1 MIPTKFWIIALLL
14 IITACGS
21 EDDDNQGFDP
31 SQGSSALQTD
41 PDPFPGLIQDKPAEL
56 SVTIK
61 NVDFGD
67 ISIGDEIVKTINY
80 SNTGDVPLQ
89 VDSILL
95 ANPNPDILIT
105 DSCNITKKELIT
117 NNICQI
123 SIEFKPTTA
132 GRADN
137 TILFN
142 HTGVNSPV
150 TVTITANTLQK
161 PEFVEPV
168 MPVLPPPTTVPQPP
182 VYPPISESLLRSFQ
196 LASQTMAQR
205 RNGSISLER
214 SSYPVNRDIFINY
227 DDDYKSI
234 GLSSVKSTLPV
245 NREYM
250 ITMDRYIPAVLEN
263 RVISNSGGGRI
274 MAVIESNVFS
284 SEGRNIL
291 ISAGSRVIGNY
302 GALANSP
309 SDVPRLQVSWDRIIR
324 PDGSS
329 IVISSPA
336 VDVSGTNGI
345 PGHTDYNLFDRFG
358 MPLLLSSI
366 SGAVSFLTGPG
377 EVANTRS
384 LSRGTNGG
392 GLIIFNDNDNE
403 TISREQALGKAVA
416 EGVYDDAIEIINE
429 RIVNN
434 DIEFVI
440 PSGTRFY
447 IIPTQDIVMKNP
459 NSLESILE
467 SAGDPGERAKK
478 IIRALRDGR
487 FEDGVGELINII
499 GDSDIGLDAVGQ
511 FNSSGEN
518 LPGIV
523 DTFRPDPLTNDSQAG
538 RQN

>member
-1 MIPTKFWIIALLL
+1 
-14 IITACGS
+14 
-21 EDDDNQGFDP
+21 
-31 SQGSSALQTD
+31 
-41 PDPFPGLIQDKPAEL
+41 
-56 SVTIK
+56 
-61 NVDFGD
+61 
-67 ISIGDEIVKTINY
+67 
-80 SNTGDVPLQ
+80 
-89 VDSILL
+89 
-95 ANPNPDILIT
+95 
-105 DSCNITKKELIT
+105 
-117 NNICQI
+117 
-123 SIEFKPTTA
+123 
-132 GRADN
+132 
-137 TILFN
+137 
-142 HTGVNSPV
+142 
-150 TVTITANTLQK
+150 
-161 PEFVEPV
+161 
-168 MPVLPPPTTVPQPP
+168 
-182 VYPPISESLLRSFQ
+182 
-196 LASQTMAQR
+196 
-205 RNGSISLER
+205 
-214 SSYPVNRDIFINY
+214 
-227 DDDYKSI
+227 
-234 GLSSVKSTLPV
+234 
-245 NREYM
+245 
-250 ITMDRYIPAVLEN
+250 
-263 RVISNSGGGRI
+263 
-274 MAVIESNVFS
+274 
-284 SEGRNIL
+284 
-291 ISAGSRVIGNY
+291 
-302 GALANSP
+302 
-309 SDVPRLQVSWDRIIR
+309 
-324 PDGSS
+324 
-329 IVISSPA
+329 
-336 VDVSGTNGI
+336 
-345 PGHTDYNLFDRFG
+345 